1 MRKYKSSYLAYQID
15 NEYKKILK
23 HQGSHKGVIRED
35 IS

>member
-15 NEYKKILK
+15 NEYKRKQKLIQKQKELN
-23 HQGSHKGVIRED
+23 RED